1 MTSDIV
7 NLLDQAAARYGVPPD
22 LAVAVA
28 QQESGGNPHAVSS
41 AGAQGVM
48 QLMPAT
54 AAALGVSNPYDPA
67 QNIDAGVRFLS
78 QLLGQFGDVA
88 LALAAY
94 NWGPGNV
101 SKHGYDNWPSE
112 TVNYV
117 SSILGRIG
125 QALTPPA
132 APGVPAPVINMDPS
146 VDPGSGE
153 SPGAPMMMPADTLGT
168 GTALLFLAGLGV
180 LAWVLNR

>member
-28 QQESGGNPHAVSS
+28 QQESGGNPRAVSS
-41 AGAQGVM
+41 AGAEGVM
-48 QLMPAT
+48 QLMPLT
-54 AAALGVSNPYDPA
+54 AAGLGVTNPFDPA

-78 QLLGQFGDVA
+78 HLLGQFGDTA

-101 SKHGYDNWPSE
+101 SKYGYNNWPSE

-125 QALTPPA
+125 QALTPEPSA
-132 APGVPAPVINMDPS
+132 PAPVIG
-146 VDPGSGE
+146 DPGSGE
-153 SPGAPMMMPADTLGT
+153 VVGIEVPQTASGLSAGAAIGILAVLG
-168 GTALLFLAGLGV
+168 LLTWA
-180 LAWVLNR
+180 LNR

>member
-7 NLLDQAAARYGVPPD
+7 NLLDQAAARYGVQPD

-48 QLMPAT
+48 QLMPQT
-54 AAALGVSNPYDPA
+54 AAALGVSNPFDPA

-78 QLLGQFGDVA
+78 QLLGQFGDTA

-101 SKHGYDNWPSE
+101 SKYGYNNWPSA

-117 SSILGRIG
+117 NSILAQIG
-125 QALTPPA
+125 QALTPDPA
-132 APGVPAPVINMDPS
+132 VPAPDVITDPM
-146 VDPGSGE
+146 SGE
-153 SPGAPMMMPADTLGT
+153 VVGGLYATPPANAGITTGAAI
-168 GTALLFLAGLGV
+168 AV
-180 LAWVLNR
+180 LAVLGLLSWAISQ

>member
-28 QQESGGNPHAVSS
+28 QQESGGNPHAVSA

-54 AAALGVSNPYDPA
+54 AAALGVSNPYDA
-67 QNIDAGVRFLS
+67 GQNIDAGVRFLS
-78 QLLGQFGDVA
+78 QLLGQFGDVP

-101 SKHGYDNWPSE
+101 SKNGYNNWPSE

-117 SSILGRIG
+117 SSILARIG
-125 QALTPPA
+125 QAFTLPEPPA
-132 APGVPAPVINMDPS
+132 VPAPVLTMDPS
-146 VDPGSGE
+146 SGE
-153 SPGAPMMMPADTLGT
+153 SPGMPTIVPADTLGT
-168 GTALLFLAGLGV
+168 GTALLFLAGLGF
-180 LAWVLNR
+180 LTWMLNR